1 MMMTMMMMM
10 SLSDKSFLG
19 VFDELFQSSRI
30 SIDPYAL
37 IKLVPSLLKWGE
49 VVPNRSAKKG
59 VWSF

>member
-1 MMMTMMMMM
+1 MIFDDDDE

-30 SIDPYAL
+30 SIDPSAL

-49 VVPNRSAKKG
+49 VVPNLLKRG
-59 VWSF
+59 GWSF